1 MGAREELENQLKDIF
16 GKAKYPVRSVM
27 DLLPI
32 LPQGPMTRFT
42 AGDRSWT
49 AMELSQK
56 LAGRARFPYNDVN
69 SFVSDILMGLEQSG
83 ELK

>member
-1 MGAREELENQLKDIF
+1 MGAREDLEKQLTDIF
-16 GKAKYPVRSVM
+16 GKARYPVRSVM

-42 AGDRSWT
+42 AGSKSWT

-56 LAGRARFPYNDVN
+56 FAGRARFPYNDVN
-69 SFVSDILMGLEQSG
+69 SFVKDILDGLTQAG
-83 ELK
+83 DL